1 MMLHHGGRLSAA
13 ALEYDIPL
21 EQWLDLSTGIN
32 LAGWPVPP
40 IPADCWLRLPEDE
53 DDLEATACNY
63 YDAPRLLP
71 VAGSQAA
78 IQALPQLHPAAR
90 VAVLSPGYAEHAAA
104 WIKAGH
110 QVTPVEAE
118 HIEAALPLCDVL
130 VLIHPC
136 NPSGQRFS
144 PEQLLQWHKLLAAR
158 GGWLVVDE
166 AFMDVTPEHS
176 ICAHSHLPGLI
187 VLRSLGKFFGM
198 AGARVGFVCAESK
211 LLSQLQEILGPWTI
225 NAPARW
231 ASSAALRDTAWQA
244 QTRARLLHDETR
256 MVQLLTQH
264 QLTPTGGSALFQW
277 HCNEHAQ
284 ALHQML
290 AQQAVFTR
298 LFAEPAA
305 IRFGLPASEAQ
316 WTQLEQALPA
326 VQSLNKAVR

>member
-1 MMLHHGGRLSAA
+1 MLHHGGRLSAA
-13 ALEYDIPL
+13 AVEYDIPL

-53 DDLEATACNY
+53 DDLEAAARDY
-63 YDAPRLLP
+63 YGAPQLLP

-78 IQALPQLHPAAR
+78 IQALPQLRPTAR
-90 VAVLSPGYAEHAAA
+90 VTVLSPGYAEHAGA
-104 WIKAGH
+104 WKSAGH
-110 QVTPVEAE
+110 QVTLVEAQQ
-118 HIEAALPLCDVL
+118 IEAALPDTDVL

-144 PEQLLQWHKLLAAR
+144 PEQLLQWHQQLAAR

-198 AGARVGFVCAESK
+198 AGARVGFVCAEPK
-211 LLSQLQEILGPWTI
+211 LLGQLQEMLGPWTI

-231 ASSAALRDTAWQA
+231 ASSAALRDTAWQT
-244 QTRARLLHDETR
+244 QTRARLLQDEIR

-277 HCNEHAQ
+277 HCSEHAI
-284 ALHQML
+284 ALHRAL

-305 IRFGLPASEAQ
+305 IRFGLPASEDQ
-316 WTQLEQALPA
+316 WAQLERALAA
-326 VQSLNKAVR
+326 VQSLNKTAI